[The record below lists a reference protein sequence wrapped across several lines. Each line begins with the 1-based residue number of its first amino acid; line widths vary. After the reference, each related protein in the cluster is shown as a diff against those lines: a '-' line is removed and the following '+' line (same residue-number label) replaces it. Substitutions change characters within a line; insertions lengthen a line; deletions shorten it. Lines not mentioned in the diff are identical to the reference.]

1 MKQKY
6 LLYIAVFI
14 FLFNNVSAQDES
26 FLGISLG
33 AAIPQGKFAEKEA
46 VREGYGYAE
55 TGFMF
60 AFDAAWFPDDYLGI
74 GATVTYASNNPD
86 KEKYL
91 DDVKNDI
98 IMNYPLLGEF
108 IDSNFIFDYG
118 VWKYLN
124 IYIGP
129 TVTVPAGRFNF
140 DLRVLAGLTLAWQ
153 PDQSI
158 NATYESGST
167 FSRKINSKPVPTI
180 GYSAGVGVR
189 YAFQSGFVLRVMA
202 DYANSKPTFKI
213 TETTLDIEGEEIEPI
228 VTTRE
233 VAMPIKNIHVGIG
246 IAYNF
251 EL

>member
-1 MKQKY
+1 MKQAF

-14 FLFNNVSAQDES
+14 FFINDVSAQDEN
-26 FLGISLG
+26 FLGIAVGG
-33 AAIPQGKFAEKEA
+33 ALPQGKFAEKEEFG
-46 VREGYGYAE
+46 EGNGYADP
-55 TGFMF
+55 GFMF

-86 KEKYL
+86 KKKYL
-91 DDVKNDI
+91 EDVKNDI

-153 PDQSI
+153 PSQTID
-158 NATYESGST
+158 AKYESGST
-167 FSRKINSKPVPTI
+167 FSRKVDPKPVPTI
-180 GYSAGVGVR
+180 GYSVGGGVR

-213 TETTLDIEGEEIEPI
+213 TETTLDMEGEEIEPI
-228 VTTRE
+228 ITTRE